1 MNNRKLLSLAGICTY
16 EEAYRVGYSV
26 DWNVELLKR
35 YNYVKT
41 RLVDIIS
48 KHMNRTPEWEVKG
61 AFSLH
66 IWLDAEHSQLIRKR
80 VAEMREPPLQLDKV
94 PTEELKAFL
103 DEVLH
108 SEDTLELLVGIYEVV
123 RSNLLD
129 ALKRH
134 QAETNPLVD
143 QPTCRLLN
151 LIISEEEK
159 MLEWGR
165 QAIAVLSENEEHSR
179 LTADW
184 RKHLEVFLAAAGG
197 ICGKE
202 EQPASLPAA
211 RSVKPFELKLVPQ
224 RDERFTDIWNNVD
237 YPDQVYKDEAL
248 DPKERT
254 WALLFKRLRE
264 MDVPEMMCSIIA
276 QTPGKPWEYY
286 LDMCRQI
293 WDEVRH
299 SMMGEVAF
307 EHKGVDWTK
316 LPIRINWSYELN
328 TLLTPL
334 ERHAILYD
342 VEFGLMPGDTGKKFE
357 FEVVKK
363 SGYDLAVTFQ
373 DHDWADE
380 VLHAQIGR
388 KWFVKEMKNYQAAL
402 ELAQQA
408 YEKIATARP
417 QYRIE
422 HENWWNDFIQS
433 VKHIPLAD
441 AEVPEPNC
449 TQ

>member
-1 MNNRKLLSLAGICTY
+1 MKNRKLPSLAGLCTY
-16 EEAYRVGYSV
+16 EEASRVGYSV
-26 DWNVELLKR
+26 DRNVELLKR

-94 PTEELKAFL
+94 PTDELKIFL
-103 DEVLH
+103 NEVLH
-108 SEDTLELLVGIYEVV
+108 SDCTLELLVGIYDVV
-123 RSNLLD
+123 RSYLLN

-134 QAETNPLVD
+134 LAETNPLVD
-143 QPTCRLLN
+143 QPTCRLLT

-165 QAIAVLSENEEHSR
+165 QAIEILSEDEEQSR
-179 LTADW
+179 RSVLW
-184 RKHLEVFLAAAGG
+184 KEHLELFLAAAFG
-197 ICGKE
+197 ISGTE
-202 EQPASLPAA
+202 EQVVSSLPLA
-211 RSVKPFELKLVPQ
+211 RSEKPFELNLVPQ
-224 RDERFTDIWNNVD
+224 RDERFTDIFNNFD
-237 YPDQVYKDEAL
+237 YPDQAYKDETL

-254 WALLFKRLRE
+254 WALLFKRIRE

-286 LDMCRQI
+286 VDMCRQI

-307 EHKGVDWTK
+307 VHKGIDWTK

-342 VEFGLMPGDTGKKFE
+342 VEFGLMPGDIGKKFE
-357 FEVVKK
+357 LEVVKK
-363 SGYDLAVTFQ
+363 SGYGLAITFQ

-388 KWFVKEMKNYQAAL
+388 KWFVKEMKDHHAAL

-408 YEKIATARP
+408 YKKIAFARP
-417 QYRIE
+417 TYPIE
-422 HENWWNDFIQS
+422 QENWWNDFMQS
-433 VKHIPLAD
+433 VSHISLAD
-441 AEVPEPNC
+441 EKLV
-449 TQ
+449 